1 MSISVIIPAYKAPEA
16 LEVCLESAIK
26 GQDHANQIIVVVDGF
41 YELNAK
47 VLEKY
52 SNDIEVLDL
61 ETNQGLQKATNLGVY
76 NAKFDKILIVNDD
89 NVFPQH
95 WDTALL
101 ASYDENAVIAP
112 NQIEP
117 FPSMFKQFNIK
128 NLGRDPEIFN
138 LEEFWKYEKSLSRDF
153 REEAGSTLPIFMS
166 KKNYMQ
172 VGGWDESYPGA
183 WVVDWDFFLKCE
195 LSGMKMIRTYSCHF
209 YHFVSVGTE
218 STPTEKQVK
227 QQREYSC
234 HVYFQYK
241 WGQPAQ
247 HNPVNNSKMLRI

>member
-1 MSISVIIPAYKAPEA
+1 MISVVIPTYKEPEA
-16 LEVCLESAIK
+16 LNICLNSAIK
-26 GQDHANQIIVVVDGF
+26 GQYYKNQIIVVVDGF
-41 YELNAK
+41 YEINK
-47 VLEKY
+47 DVLDKY
-52 SNDIEVLDL
+52 KDDIQVLDL
-61 ETNQGLQKATNLGVY
+61 EENTGLCKATNLGVY
-76 NAKFDKILIVNDD
+76 NAKYDKILIVNDD

-101 ASYDENAVIAP
+101 ASYDENAVVAP

-117 FPSMFKQFNIK
+117 LPSMFKQFDIK
-128 NLGRDPEIFN
+128 NLGRDPKTFN
-138 LEEFWKYEKSLSRDF
+138 LEEFWKYEGGLSRDS
-153 REEAGSTLPIFMS
+153 REETGSTLPIFMS
-166 KKNYMQ
+166 KRNYMQ
-172 VGGWDESYPGA
+172 VGGWDEAYPGA

-218 STPTEKQVK
+218 STPAEKQVK
-227 QQREYSC
+227 QQREHNC